1 MCLQCRGELRREL
14 RVVNPFCSS
23 PFTPSE
29 QAKVVGAYAISSVIG
44 EGGERLGEGGVCG
57 VREECKE
64 CGGGGG
70 DDQGVDS

>member
-1 MCLQCRGELRREL
+1 
-14 RVVNPFCSS
+14 VP
-23 PFTPSE
+23 TPLF
-29 QAKVVGAYAISSVIG
+29 AISSVIG